1 MNQQISLPKVPA
13 GYWENA
19 KGDLVPES
27 KVCDIDKL
35 RDQLVRD
42 LCTQAQARSKD
53 LAQFKLDSMGDVTAF
68 VETSVEQYGVKVRG
82 TKGNLTLTTF
92 DGKFKVVRQMQ
103 DQITFGEQLQ
113 AAKSLID
120 QCVTRWAEG
129 ANDNI
134 KVLVTDAFQVD
145 KQGLINTGRVLGLR
159 RLDIK
164 DEDWQTAMK
173 AISDSIQVASTKPY
187 IRFYKRNE
195 TTGAYDAINLDLAA
209 V

>member
-1 MNQQISLPKVPA
+1 MNQHISLPEIPA

-19 KGDLVPES
+19 KGDLVPET
-27 KVCDIDKL
+27 KVSDIDKL

-42 LCTQAQARSKD
+42 LCTQAEARSKD

-68 VETSVEQYGVKVRG
+68 VETSAEQYGVKVRG
-82 TKGNLTLTTF
+82 TKGNFTLMTF
-92 DGKFKVVRQMQ
+92 DGKLKVVRQMQ

-134 KVLVTDAFQVD
+134 KVLVSDAFQVD

-195 TTGAYDAINLDLAA
+195 NTGAYDAINLDLAA

>member
-1 MNQQISLPKVPA
+1 MNQQISLPETPA

-19 KGDLVPES
+19 KGDLVPET
-27 KVCDIDKL
+27 KVSDIDKL

-42 LCTQAQARSKD
+42 LCTQAEARSKD
-53 LAQFKLDSMGDVTAF
+53 LAKFKLDSMGDVTAF

-82 TKGNLTLTTF
+82 TKGNFTLMTF
-92 DGKFKVVRQMQ
+92 DGKLKVVRQMQ

-134 KVLVTDAFQVD
+134 KVLVSDAFQVD

>member
-1 MNQQISLPKVPA
+1 MNQQNSLPEIPA

-19 KGDLVPES
+19 KGDLVPET
-27 KVCDIDKL
+27 KVSDIDKL

-42 LCTQAQARSKD
+42 LCTQADARSKD
-53 LAQFKLDSMGDVTAF
+53 LAKFKLHSMGDVTAF

-82 TKGNLTLTTF
+82 TKGNFTLMTF
-92 DGKFKVVRQMQ
+92 DGKLKVVRQMQ

-134 KVLVTDAFQVD
+134 KVLVSDAFQVD

-195 TTGAYDAINLDLAA
+195 NTGAYDAINLDLAA

>member
-1 MNQQISLPKVPA
+1 MNQQISLPEIPA

-19 KGDLVPES
+19 KGDLVPET
-27 KVCDIDKL
+27 KVADIDKL

-42 LCTQAQARSKD
+42 LCTQAEARSKD
-53 LAQFKLDSMGDVTAF
+53 LAKFKLDSMGDVTAF

-82 TKGNLTLTTF
+82 TKGNFTLMTF
-92 DGKFKVVRQMQ
+92 DGKLKVVRQMQ

-134 KVLVTDAFQVD
+134 KVLVSDAFQVD

-159 RLDIK
+159 RLEIK

>member
-1 MNQQISLPKVPA
+1 MNQQISLPEIPA

-19 KGDLVPES
+19 KGDLVPET
-27 KVCDIDKL
+27 KVSDIDKL

-42 LCTQAQARSKD
+42 LCGQAETRSKD
-53 LAQFKLDSMGDVTAF
+53 LAKFKMDSMGDVTAF

-82 TKGNLTLTTF
+82 TKGNFTLMTF
-92 DGKFKVVRQMQ
+92 DGKLKVVRQMQ

-134 KVLVTDAFQVD
+134 KVLVSDAFQVD

-173 AISDSIQVASTKPY
+173 AISDSIQIASTKPY

-195 TTGAYDAINLDLAA
+195 NTGAYDAINLDLAA

>member
-1 MNQQISLPKVPA
+1 MNQQISLPEIPA

-19 KGDLVPES
+19 KGDLVPET
-27 KVCDIDKL
+27 KVSDIDKL

-42 LCTQAQARSKD
+42 LCAQAEARNKD
-53 LAQFKLDSMGDVTAF
+53 LAKFKLDSMGDVTAF

-82 TKGNLTLTTF
+82 TKGNFTLMTF
-92 DGKFKVVRQMQ
+92 DGKLKVVRQMQ

-134 KVLVTDAFQVD
+134 KVLVSDAFQVD

-173 AISDSIQVASTKPY
+173 AISDSIQIASTKPY

>member
-1 MNQQISLPKVPA
+1 MNQQISLPEIPA

-27 KVCDIDKL
+27 KVSDIDKL

-42 LCTQAQARSKD
+42 LCTQAETRSND
-53 LAQFKLDSMGDVTAF
+53 LAKFKLDSMGDVTAF

-82 TKGNLTLTTF
+82 TKGNFTLMTF
-92 DGKFKVVRQMQ
+92 DGKLKVVRQMQ

-134 KVLVTDAFQVD
+134 KVLVSDAFQVD

-195 TTGAYDAINLDLAA
+195 NTGAYDAINLDLAA